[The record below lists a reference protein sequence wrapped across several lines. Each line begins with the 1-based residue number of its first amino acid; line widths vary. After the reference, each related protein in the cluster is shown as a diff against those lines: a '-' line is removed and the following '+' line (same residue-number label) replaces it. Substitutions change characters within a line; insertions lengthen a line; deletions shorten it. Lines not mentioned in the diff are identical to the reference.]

1 MPRIEEI
8 GRAVGKRKATQPQA
22 TMAPREEFKTFLSY
36 HSKSSDGKK
45 SKGNRLRTK
54 TKQKAKV
61 IVGSQLNGVGPS
73 KPSELF
79 VFGVENGL
87 SNVNG
92 PNQGPFPFSSS
103 SRLDA
108 SPKETKKEAQT
119 NSLRISSYGEN
130 I

>member
-1 MPRIEEI
+1 
-8 GRAVGKRKATQPQA
+8 
-22 TMAPREEFKTFLSY
+22 MAPREEFKTFFLY
-36 HSKSSDGKK
+36 HSKASDGKK
-45 SKGNRLRTK
+45 SKGSRLRTK

-79 VFGVENGL
+79 VFGIEIGL

-92 PNQGPFPFSSS
+92 PNQGPFLFSSS

-130 I
+130 R